1 MVLVVCSLLAS
12 YFLVADQSDRN
23 AETPEVCA
31 ENSSGC
37 IPEHHCLDYPGVSD
51 NHLEK
56 QWKVPFELINNKIV
70 LPVGINDSREL
81 KIILDT
87 GKPSPGL
94 TLFKKELGD
103 ELKLTGSETHR
114 IRGAGKGKVTYGI
127 MSASNTLSLG
137 GRTIENQPVLILQ
150 KNTMRGVR
158 ADGVI
163 GWTLFGPYAIKI
175 DYEKKI
181 ITLEEP
187 SGFVADPMY
196 EAIPLTFNEKKIP
209 FLDAMLSI
217 RGDKEI
223 IVSLYIDLA
232 SSESLVLLVKPE
244 MKFTLP
250 RNLWGRYR
258 GKGMDG
264 YVYGKFGYIYSLKI
278 GSYVLYNIPTAFP
291 RGEIRSR
298 QEEADGILCNRFLQR
313 FHVIFD
319 YSRERLHIKPNF

>member
-1 MVLVVCSLLAS
+1 MLLIACSLFALCLLIA
-12 YFLVADQSDRN
+12 AQSDRN

-31 ENSSGC
+31 ENSSEC
-37 IPEHHCLDYPGVSD
+37 IPERHCLGYPGFSD
-51 NHLEK
+51 NHPEK
-56 QWKVPFELINNKIV
+56 EWQVPFELINNKIV
-70 LPVGINDSREL
+70 LPVGINDSKEL

-103 ELKLTGSETHR
+103 GLKLTGTETYR
-114 IRGAGKGKVTYGI
+114 IRGAGKGKVSYGI

-137 GRTIENQPVLILQ
+137 GRTIKNQPVLILQ
-150 KNTMRGVR
+150 RNTMRGVR

-163 GWTLFGPYAIKI
+163 GWTLFGSYVVKI
-175 DYEKKI
+175 DYERKI

-209 FLDAMLSI
+209 FLDAAVSI
-217 RGDKEI
+217 RDDKEI

-291 RGEIRSR
+291 RVEVRSR

-313 FHVIFD
+313 FHVIFS
-319 YSRERLHIKPNF
+319 YGRERLYIKPNF